1 MMGPS
6 NPGNPEFISVWIV
19 EDHRDTREAIKEL
32 IDSEPGMACT
42 QAFESAEA
50 LLEHLEDH
58 FVPEVIVCD
67 ISLPG
72 MTGIDLVQKLRPLAT
87 GTRVVMLTVHED
99 KERILEALRAGAS
112 GYLSKPPSAAE
123 LVGVRDENGIV
134 REPGAI
140 RDVMSGGAV
149 MSPRVARKVLEIFAQ
164 QNVSPFDYRLTA
176 REQDVLNELVEGK
189 SKKRIAH
196 DLSLGVST
204 VDTHL
209 RSIYAKLHVNTQTAA
224 VAKAFREGLVR

>member
-1 MMGPS
+1 MVQ
-6 NPGNPEFISVWIV
+6 PGTSPASFISVWVV

-42 QAFESAEA
+42 QAFESSED
-50 LLEHLEDH
+50 LLAYLERHL
-58 FVPEVIVCD
+58 VPEVIVCD

-72 MTGIDLVQKLRPLAT
+72 LSGIELVERLRPRAT

-99 KERILEALRAGAS
+99 KERILDALRAGAS

-123 LVGVRDENGIV
+123 LIGIRDEDGTIL
-134 REPGAI
+134 EPGAI
-140 RDVMSGGAV
+140 RDVMNGGAV
-149 MSPRVARKVLEIFAQ
+149 MSPRVARKVLEIFNQ
-164 QNVSPFDYRLTA
+164 QNLEPYDYRLTP

-189 SKKRIAH
+189 SKKRIAK

-209 RSIYAKLHVNTQTAA
+209 RSIYTKLHVNTQTAA